1 MEQIDNLI
9 AELNGLSVHNP
20 LYLLKI
26 NTLISLLRQES
37 ESKNARASYYRK
49 ILMYHRNK

>member
-26 NTLISLLRQES
+26 T
-37 ESKNARASYYRK
+37 AAGV
-49 ILMYHRNK
+49 